1 MGNGE
6 FGLGWVCGCRGSG
19 DVETLYVN
27 IVSSSV
33 ETVVSTA
40 TKVLC
45 EGCKDYGCKGRTA
58 YRTVTV
64 QATE

>member
-6 FGLGWVCGCRGSG
+6 FGLGWVCGCKGSG

-40 TKVLC
+40 TKVLY
-45 EGCKDYGCKGRTA
+45 EGCKRLWLQ
-58 YRTVTV
+58 R
-64 QATE
+64 